1 MNVDCFGAGAGK
13 HIGLRAAGVAMAVV
27 LTLTSLIAAAE
38 TRQATPDRPAPDASA
53 SGSPSGKTPNSL
65 PMPGASSPLPT
76 VPPLTGES
84 TAADTAPVETDDAEP
99 FAGDWAD
106 QVVAIPV
113 KGTIIGKPF
122 SDLPEMITKAL
133 DKADRDG
140 ALLIVLEIDSP
151 GGEVGA
157 CDKLSKR
164 IFESKT
170 PVVSL
175 VLHKAVSGGAM
186 VASAARDIVMT
197 KTARFGDIQ
206 PMASSLT
213 GSQQQMD
220 ERTAEKIEV
229 DIRTILKVY
238 AEHYHRPVAVMEAMV
253 SRSSSLYQVHFRS
266 GETKYLSGH
275 ELEVLEKNIERGRDK
290 RRIADTKII
299 KPEGK
304 LLELSATQAVEYGI
318 ASEMVDDPV
327 QFYARRGIA
336 DSQIVR
342 PDIAPGELD
351 LKKLIPKIG
360 DLGLPVWVIAL
371 LGVFLVVGIAG
382 LATEYHAPGSGIPL
396 AIGIIGFVCFFATLL
411 MHDRGSP
418 LGIALFLI
426 GLILLVIEIM
436 VLPGFGV
443 AGILGILGVLG
454 GLLFAFTPDWR
465 SEYMHRFMWQ
475 EVGSFTLILLFGLIG
490 TILVIWLL
498 TKFGEHIPYIG
509 RFFMTDALPAGV
521 NPNPETQE
529 QPTHISE
536 RLRSMAL
543 KGQSGVAETTL
554 RPAGKVRLDSGELI
568 DVVTDGVYVD
578 AGRRVKVIETS
589 GGAGKIVVAVERTP
603 DKQ

>member
-1 MNVDCFGAGAGK
+1 MQRYMNVHYFGAAAGGRK
-13 HIGLRAAGVAMAVV
+13 FLLAVGVAMAF
-27 LTLTSLIAAAE
+27 LLLCAAFAPAGEAEKPAPEAAAGSAPE
-38 TRQATPDRPAPDASA
+38 TAAK
-53 SGSPSGKTPNSL
+53 KTPNGGL
-65 PMPGASSPLPT
+65 MPGAASPLPGVAPSAT
-76 VPPLTGES
+76 NEPAGPEAKSSTPFTGNW
-84 TAADTAPVETDDAEP
+84 AE
-99 FAGDWAD
+99 

-122 SDLPEMITKAL
+122 SDLPELVTEAL

-140 ALLIVLEIDSP
+140 AMLIVLEIDSP

-186 VASAARDIVMT
+186 VASAAREIVMT
-197 KTARFGDIQ
+197 KTARMGDIQ

-238 AEHYHRPVAVMEAMV
+238 AEHYQRPVAVMEAMV

-266 GETKYLSGH
+266 GETAYLSGH
-275 ELEVLEKNIERGRDK
+275 ELEVLEQNIERGRDK

-304 LLELSATQAVEYGI
+304 LLELSATQAVEFGI
-318 ASEMVDDPV
+318 ASEMVDDAA
-327 QFYARRGIA
+327 QFYAQRGIS

-351 LKKLIPKIG
+351 LKKLIPKLG

-443 AGILGILGVLG
+443 AGILGILGVLV
-454 GLLFAFTPDWR
+454 GLLLAFTPDWH

-498 TKFGEHIPYIG
+498 TKFGEGIPYIG

-521 NPNPETQE
+521 NPNPETLE

-536 RLRSMAL
+536 RMRIMGL

-603 DKQ
+603 DHH

>member
-1 MNVDCFGAGAGK
+1 MPKPRFMNVHNLGAPAGRGFSLLVAFAA
-13 HIGLRAAGVAMAVV
+13 IFFMLIPPLARAAEPETPAKEEP
-27 LTLTSLIAAAE
+27 LIV
-38 TRQATPDRPAPDASA
+38 
-53 SGSPSGKTPNSL
+53 
-65 PMPGASSPLPT
+65 PGAASPLP
-76 VPPLTGES
+76 S
-84 TAADTAPVETDDAEP
+84 ITATATADDP
-99 FAGDWAD
+99 FGGSWEDK
-106 QVVAIPV
+106 VVAIPV
-113 KGTIIGKPF
+113 KGAIVGKPF
-122 SDLPEMITKAL
+122 SDLPEQVEKAL
-133 DKADRDG
+133 DKADRDK

-164 IFESKT
+164 VFESKT

-175 VLHKAVSGGAM
+175 ILHKAVSGGAM
-186 VASAARDIVMT
+186 VASAAKDIVMT
-197 KTARFGDIQ
+197 KAARMGDIQ
-206 PMASSLT
+206 PMSASIT

-238 AEHYHRPVAVMEAMV
+238 AEHYKRPVAVMEAMV

-266 GETKYLSGH
+266 GEKEYLSGH

-290 RRIADTKII
+290 RRISDTKIL

-304 LLELSATQAVEYGI
+304 LLELSAGQALEFGI
-318 ASEMVDDPV
+318 ASEVVDDAE
-327 QFYARRGIA
+327 QFYRQRGIA

-342 PDIAPGELD
+342 PDIAPGEFD
-351 LKKLIPKIG
+351 LKKLIPKLG
-360 DLGLPVWVIAL
+360 DLGLPTWVILL

-382 LATEYHAPGSGIPL
+382 VATEYHAPGSGIPL

-418 LGIALFLI
+418 LGIALFLLGI
-426 GLILLVIEIM
+426 ILLVVEIM

-443 AGILGILGVLG
+443 AGILGILGILG
-454 GLLFAFTPDWR
+454 GLLLAFTPDWR

-475 EVGSFTLILLFGLIG
+475 EVGSFTLLLLFGLIG

-498 TKFGEHIPYIG
+498 TKYGEHIPYIG

-529 QPTHISE
+529 EPTHVSE
-536 RLRSMAL
+536 RRKAIAL
-543 KGQSGVAETTL
+543 KGQTGVAETTL

-578 AGRRVKVIETS
+578 AGRRVKVIETG
-589 GGAGKIVVAVERTP
+589 GGAGKIVVAVDRT
-603 DKQ
+603 